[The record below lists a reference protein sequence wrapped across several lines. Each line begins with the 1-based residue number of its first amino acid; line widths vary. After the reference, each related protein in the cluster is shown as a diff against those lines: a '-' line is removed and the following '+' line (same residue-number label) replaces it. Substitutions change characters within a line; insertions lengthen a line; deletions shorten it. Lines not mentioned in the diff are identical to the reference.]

1 MIQKHL
7 NQIRLT
13 KEPNDEDL
21 IKVRTYLHLRKVFFF
36 SADKSKINKITPNVF
51 SSWMIHLWKL
61 QVRRH
66 VYLSFCHYFPNLN
79 FVFIISWHKVGG
91 DELTTSSKASPQL
104 SDFTFEVVLYMYFQ
118 NPGNRYLLSIHILT
132 RKKN

>member
-1 MIQKHL
+1 MIKLKAQGPKKQRPQKIL
-7 NQIRLT
+7 EMLKFVKKTRSNLKI
-13 KEPNDEDL
+13 
-21 IKVRTYLHLRKVFFF
+21 FF

-66 VYLSFCHYFPNLN
+66 VYLLFCHYFPNLN
-79 FVFIISWHKVGG
+79 CVFIILWHKVGEE
-91 DELTTSSKASPQL
+91 ELTTSSKASPQL

-118 NPGNRYLLSIHILT
+118 NSGNRYLLSIHILT